1 MVPSTG
7 LVYLRKLMRVIAESG
22 DRQYTRTSAEGPL
35 RYTEEPEN
43 VAEAVPV
50 I

>member
-7 LVYLRKLMRVIAESG
+7 LVYLCKLMRVVAGSG
-22 DRQYTRTSAEGPL
+22 DRQFTRTSAEGPL
-35 RYTEEPEN
+35 RYTEQPEN
-43 VAEAVPV
+43 VVGAVPV